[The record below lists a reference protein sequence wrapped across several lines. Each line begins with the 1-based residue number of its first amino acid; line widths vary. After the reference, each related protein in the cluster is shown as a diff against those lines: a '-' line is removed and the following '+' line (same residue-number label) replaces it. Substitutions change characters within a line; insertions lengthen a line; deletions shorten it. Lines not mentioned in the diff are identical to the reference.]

1 MAARCR
7 SVSRHSPGWAFVRY
21 VAAYDERMSTRERLT
36 VSLPADLVRDIRSAT
51 GGREVSAYVERA
63 VRHEMLL
70 SAAYPE
76 IPDDARADF
85 EALHDEARG
94 WTPA

>member
-1 MAARCR
+1 M
-7 SVSRHSPGWAFVRY
+7 
-21 VAAYDERMSTRERLT
+21 
-36 VSLPADLVRDIRSAT
+36 SLPSELIRGIRAAT

-70 SAAYPE
+70 SASYPE
-76 IPDDARADF
+76 MPEDARADF

-94 WTPA
+94 WTSA